1 MNKRPIVISTI
12 YTQEESGAAFYRL
25 NMPNAWMEDS
35 SDLFEFR
42 NFAGFD
48 KIGDTNI
55 VETDLFVITRV
66 MDTKSIESV
75 QEAAK
80 ALKQFGARVILDLDD
95 YWVLN
100 KDHVSYKHYKD
111 NNLSRIIEENI
122 RQADYITCSTDYL
135 ASRAGNINTEVTVIK
150 NVPYPNKFHQY
161 VPIQKP
167 APYVR
172 FGWFGGAQHIED
184 VALMEKSMKML
195 CNDKSLNG
203 KYTVT
208 LGGYNDNPS
217 YNFYERI
224 FSNRGNNK
232 HYNRIPARS
241 VYEYMYG
248 YNDVDVAYA
257 PVNKTEFNR
266 SRSELKV
273 VEAGWMGKALI
284 CSDMDYYKEHIKH
297 GYNGFIVSKAEES
310 GWYRYTKQLIL
321 DKDLREGMQ
330 KNLQEYVLKNFQF
343 PEIFA
348 KKANLYLRAY
358 RENGME
364 NRIQNLIDNGTI
376 SITEPGAT
384 AEPTEGS
391 TEA

>member
-66 MDTKSIESV
+66 MDTKSVESV

-161 VPIQKP
+161 VPVQRP

-184 VALMEKSMKML
+184 IALMEKSMKLL

-232 HYNRIPARS
+232 YYNRIPARS

-273 VEAGWMGKALI
+273 VEAGWMGKTLI

-358 RENGME
+358 RENSME
-364 NRIQNLIDNGTI
+364 NRIQKLIDNGTI

-384 AEPTEGS
+384 TEPTEGS

>member
-1 MNKRPIVISTI
+1 
-12 YTQEESGAAFYRL
+12 
-25 NMPNAWMEDS
+25 
-35 SDLFEFR
+35 
-42 NFAGFD
+42 
-48 KIGDTNI
+48 
-55 VETDLFVITRV
+55 
-66 MDTKSIESV
+66 
-75 QEAAK
+75 
-80 ALKQFGARVILDLDD
+80 
-95 YWVLN
+95 
-100 KDHVSYKHYKD
+100 
-111 NNLSRIIEENI
+111 
-122 RQADYITCSTDYL
+122 
-135 ASRAGNINTEVTVIK
+135 
-150 NVPYPNKFHQY
+150 VPYPNKFHQY
-161 VPIQKP
+161 VPVQRP

-232 HYNRIPARS
+232 YYNRIPARS

-273 VEAGWMGKALI
+273 VEAGWMGKTLI

-310 GWYRYTKQLIL
+310 GWYRYTRELIL

-358 RENGME
+358 RENSME

-376 SITEPGAT
+376 TITEPGAT
-384 AEPTEGS
+384 TEPTEGS